1 MKAREVMKAY
11 GNMTEVE
18 KQMNREDLNA
28 WKVYDNNQ
36 YSLIP
41 GINHQKI
48 FPNNQRQTPD
58 LHNKSADAV
67 DANFKAKVQS
77 KDENF

>member
-48 FPNNQRQTPD
+48 FPNNQR
-58 LHNKSADAV
+58 
-67 DANFKAKVQS
+67 
-77 KDENF
+77 